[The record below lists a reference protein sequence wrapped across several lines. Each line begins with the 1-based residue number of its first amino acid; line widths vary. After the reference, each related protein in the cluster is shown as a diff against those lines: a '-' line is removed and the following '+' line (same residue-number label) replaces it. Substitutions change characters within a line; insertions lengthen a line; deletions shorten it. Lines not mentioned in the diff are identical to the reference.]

1 MRWPLLQ
8 PQKPCNREDL
18 LITAEVFGIGSS
30 ARFYRCEYSELNKGE
45 QPPRARFLFRCEQRL
60 LVFPVGFGAV
70 VKKQMLDACACQS
83 QLSLRPTPWMLHR
96 LK

>member
-1 MRWPLLQ
+1 M
-8 PQKPCNREDL
+8 QKYLALDL
-18 LITAEVFGIGSS
+18 APGFIAVNIQSSIT
-30 ARFYRCEYSELNKGE
+30 GE

-60 LVFPVGFGAV
+60 LVFPVGFRAV